1 MTPILSLLAAFF
13 ACNAAAVD
21 HTMAAGD
28 AMHCSQAYEEL
39 KWTFLTEDERAAAA
53 ADIDARAEASK
64 LGFRRLSAWL
74 DRHPEAVRE
83 WREVA
88 ASAYEPNV

>member
-1 MTPILSLLAAFF
+1 MSPILGLLATFF

-21 HTMAAGD
+21 HPMSMGEAA
-28 AMHCSQAYEEL
+28 HCSTAYEEL
-39 KWTFLTEDERAAAA
+39 KASFLTPEERAAAA
-53 ADIDARAEASK
+53 EDAAARAAASK
-64 LGFRRLSAWL
+64 LGHLRLSAWL

-88 ASAYEPNV
+88 ASAYDPNV